1 MGDNINLQDK
11 NLHKFGIFQSSD
23 VSCVFYKE
31 DHDGRQSTFN
41 LFVLP
46 KDNEKKI
53 FAYIDN
59 FHIGKKVWHLDKNNS
74 INDTIKAFNEW
85 AVDAPV
91 LFELEAHK
99 SLSHCFRSF
108 MIQK

>member
-1 MGDNINLQDK
+1 MNLSDRK
-11 NLHKFGIFQSSD
+11 GHKFGIFQKSD
-23 VSCVFYKE
+23 ASCVFYKE
-31 DHDGRQSTFN
+31 DQEGNQSTFN

-46 KDNEKKI
+46 KENENKI

-59 FHIGKKVWHLDKNNS
+59 SQIGEKIWRSDKKIS

-85 AVDAPV
+85 AVDAPI